1 MWEEDTYIDTL
12 SSFILLPMFTSL
24 FGTMWQWL
32 GEHFPINSSFHP
44 TFHET
49 HSTAWFSVSTTQK
62 KSFSFS
68 YIWQDTILRAVRA
81 SKAQQVTNVQSN
93 AKPYKWTYAS
103 AFLYSLTLITTIGK
117 FSVYSCVCFFFI
129 WVEFRC
135 GKIDKLNHETGKQ
148 IEWSIWEWTSC
159 QFYSNI
165 HFVEYTK

>member
-24 FGTMWQWL
+24 FGTMWRWL

-117 FSVYSCVCFFFI
+117 FSVYSCVCFFFYLSWI
-129 WVEFRC
+129 SLRQ
-135 GKIDKLNHETGKQ
+135 NRQ
-148 IEWSIWEWTSC
+148 IESWDWKANRMVNLGMDVLSIL
-159 QFYSNI
+159 F
-165 HFVEYTK
+165 EYPFRWIY